1 MSTQNEGTIERG
13 ETKLLL
19 SWGQRAGCGRDLS
32 DEVAPQVGSIWV
44 MKMGIRGQWPCR
56 PHSQSVSE
64 AGGGLHL
71 LKRVWYSS
79 TSPDTPLHPWVWICL
94 SVKWEQGCIFA
105 LCFIQRLK
113 KNNSINYFVAVVI
126 QSLSHILHFATP
138 WTAARQASRSFTISQ
153 SLLKLMFIESVMLSN
168 HLIFCHLLLLCL
180 QSFPA
185 SGSFLMSRLF
195 PSGGQSTGASAL
207 GSVLPTNI
215 QGWFPLGLTGLIS
228 LLSKGLSGVFSSL
241 TVWKHQFFSA

>member
-1 MSTQNEGTIERG
+1 MLNASEMSTQNKGTIERG

-32 DEVAPQVGSIWV
+32 DEVAPQIGSIWV

-56 PHSQSVSE
+56 PPSQSVSE

-71 LKRVWYSS
+71 LKLVWYSS
-79 TSPDTPLHPWVWICL
+79 TSPDTPLHPWVWICI

-126 QSLSHILHFATP
+126 QSLSHIQRFVTS
-138 WTAARQASRSFTISQ
+138 WTAARQTSQSFTISRVCLNSCSLSRWCYPIISSSAIRFSSAFSLAWHQ
-153 SLLKLMFIESVMLSN
+153 SLF
-168 HLIFCHLLLLCL
+168 
-180 QSFPA
+180 
-185 SGSFLMSRLF
+185 
-195 PSGGQSTGASAL
+195 
-207 GSVLPTNI
+207 
-215 QGWFPLGLTGLIS
+215 
-228 LLSKGLSGVFSSL
+228 
-241 TVWKHQFFSA
+241 